1 MKLYLARHGQ
11 TDWTLEE
18 RAQGQTDNQLKET
31 GIRQAEEL
39 RERLKSYDFDICY
52 VSPLRRALQ
61 TAEIAVDGRTRILID
76 DNLKERNFGELEG
89 KVLKQW
95 GMDGFDITP
104 QSDQYGME
112 PIKHLFARSYKVLER
127 IKSENSPDAKILI
140 IAHGVL
146 LKTMHFN
153 IIGYDDSTD
162 FSSFHLKNGEIVEY
176 DI

>member
-1 MKLYLARHGQ
+1 MKLFLARHGQ
-11 TDWTLEE
+11 TDWNLEN
-18 RAQGQTDNQLKET
+18 RAQGQTDKPLNAT
-31 GIRQAEEL
+31 GIKQAKEL
-39 RERLKSYDFDICY
+39 RDKLKSYDFDICY
-52 VSPLRRALQ
+52 SSPLKRALQ
-61 TAEIAVDGRTRILID
+61 TAEIAVDGRVKILID
-76 DNLKERNFGELEG
+76 DNLKERNFGKLEG

-95 GMDGFDITP
+95 GIDGFDITP
-104 QSDQYGME
+104 KSDEYGME

-127 IKSENSPDAKILI
+127 IKSENPPDAKILI